1 MCVCACGGV
10 AKGHRNYSAM
20 FETHAGRVV
29 AGCCARYAEAGVEV
43 EGNGNGNRNGYE
55 RGEKD
60 E

>member
-1 MCVCACGGV
+1 
-10 AKGHRNYSAM
+10 M